1 MIRHIVLLKWAD
13 SATDEQKQAVSDG
26 LGRLPGL
33 IDELKRYDLGADAG
47 ISEGNHDFAIVA
59 EFDDADGFAA
69 YRDHPEHLKVIA
81 ERIKPILA
89 GRAAVQM
96 VI

>member
-13 SATDEQKQAVSDG
+13 SATDAQKQAVTDG
-26 LGRLPGL
+26 LAKLPAL
-33 IDELKRYDLGADAG
+33 ISELKRYDLGSDAG

-59 EFDDADGFAA
+59 EFDDVDGFAV

-81 ERIKPILA
+81 ENIKPILA
-89 GRAAVQM
+89 GRAAVQ
-96 VI
+96 ILI